1 MLPLLERVVGH
12 LERVRRVAEKDV
24 VDRAVAL
31 DYDRFEAFVLEL
43 YDRADPNGAEALEQ
57 RGRWAPAYL
66 RAFVE
71 ELHWALLDRVGARWP
86 SNERF
91 KIVEDALTSA
101 SGFEVEASG
110 LPPSRT
116 QMLDE
121 LVDTTEEN
129 VGHSERQ
136 LQGLAWKDEP
146 RGGALWNFAVSYCDR
161 LGLSGAS
168 ADRWVASPLGAT
180 LVRLRGIDRLRW
192 LLAIETLLATSN
204 RDPWCVDLGSVRH
217 LAGED
222 QWHYAYPEDAPIPD
236 ATVRR
241 WTELGALRHW
251 EDEEF
256 GVHGYRLTTIGRE
269 IFGELARNESTS
281 FRILARSLLEDD
293 RERVLASEVG
303 VEPMHD
309 RATAATLRHARMVA
323 HEVRNTLLP
332 IQYALKKVWASP
344 AMAAADLSEQRLRI
358 DEGFARLHRFI
369 DDSLRLTPIAAE
381 EAAVFSVMEAIDEA
395 RRQCIPGPEGGI
407 QIETLPASANPKCRG
422 HRGRL
427 VLALLNLLRNAVQ
440 VGGPGVRVRISVDAR
455 APHSVVIRVH
465 DDGPG
470 IPEAQRDTLFENGVS
485 HRDGGSG
492 HGLSFV
498 RTVIEQEMRG
508 RVRLVSPSE
517 AAGACFE
524 LELTTEE
531 DTK

>member
-1 MLPLLERVVGH
+1 VLPLLERVVGH
-12 LERVRRVAEKDV
+12 LERVRRVAEKEV
-24 VDRAVAL
+24 VDREVPL
-31 DYDRFEAFVLEL
+31 DHDRFEAFVLGL
-43 YDRADPNGAEALEQ
+43 LDRLDRGATWLDED
-57 RGRWAPAYL
+57 WPWKPTYL
-66 RAFVE
+66 RAFVD
-71 ELHWALLDRVGARWP
+71 ELHWTLLDGVGARW
-86 SNERF
+86 SAEERF
-91 KIVEDALTSA
+91 ELVEAGLARATRLAVSDAEEHLVPSRAHLLTSTI
-101 SGFEVEASG
+101 EAARKNIGS
-110 LPPSRT
+110 
-116 QMLDE
+116 
-121 LVDTTEEN
+121 
-129 VGHSERQ
+129 SEAEWGR
-136 LQGLAWKDEP
+136 APWS
-146 RGGALWNFAVSYCDR
+146 FAVSYCDR
-161 LGLSGAS
+161 LGLTGAS
-168 ADRWVASPLGAT
+168 ASGVVTSPAGTMLA
-180 LVRLRGIDRLRW
+180 RLRGIDRLRW
-192 LLAIETLLATSN
+192 LLAIETSLATSD
-204 RDPWCVDLGSVRH
+204 RDSWCVDLGSVRH
-217 LAGED
+217 LAVETAWSFGVD
-222 QWHYAYPEDAPIPD
+222 PVGPPISVS
-236 ATVRR
+236 TFER
-241 WTELGALRHW
+241 WTELGALRHRMDPDYP
-251 EDEEF
+251 ETYE
-256 GVHGYRLTTIGRE
+256 TTPIGRE
-269 IFGELARNESTS
+269 LFGELARDEATS
-281 FRILARSLLEDD
+281 FRILAKALLEDD
-293 RERVLASEVG
+293 REQVLARYAGEDPS
-303 VEPMHD
+303 PD

-332 IQYALKKVWASP
+332 IQYALKKVWASR

-440 VGGPGVRVRISVDAR
+440 VGGAGVRVRISVDAR

-508 RVRLVSPSE
+508 RVSLVSPSE

>member
-24 VDRAVAL
+24 VDRSVAL
-31 DYDRFEAFVLEL
+31 DYDRFEAFVLAL
-43 YDRADPNGAEALEQ
+43 FDRLDRGATWFDADWP
-57 RGRWAPAYL
+57 WKPTYL
-66 RAFVE
+66 RAFVD
-71 ELHWALLDRVGARWP
+71 ELHWALLDGVGARW
-86 SNERF
+86 SAEERF
-91 KIVEDALTSA
+91 ELVEAGLNRATRLVVSGANEHLVPSRAHLLTSTL
-101 SGFEVEASG
+101 EAARKNIGS
-110 LPPSRT
+110 
-116 QMLDE
+116 
-121 LVDTTEEN
+121 
-129 VGHSERQ
+129 SEAEWCGR
-136 LQGLAWKDEP
+136 ET
-146 RGGALWNFAVSYCDR
+146 WNLAVSYCDR
-161 LGLSGAS
+161 LGLTRAS
-168 ADRWVASPLGAT
+168 ASGVATSPAGTMLA
-180 LVRLRGIDRLRW
+180 RLRGIDRLRW
-192 LLAIETLLATSN
+192 LLAIETSLATSD
-204 RDPWCVDLGSVRH
+204 RDSWCVDLGSVRH
-217 LAGED
+217 LAAETTWSFGVD
-222 QWHYAYPEDAPIPD
+222 PVGPPISV
-236 ATVRR
+236 ATFER
-241 WTELGALRHW
+241 WTELGALRHRMDPDYP
-251 EDEEF
+251 ETYE
-256 GVHGYRLTTIGRE
+256 TTPMGRE
-269 IFGELARNESTS
+269 LFGELARGEATS
-281 FRILARSLLEDD
+281 FRILARALLEDE
-293 RERVLASEVG
+293 REQVLALVTGE
-303 VEPMHD
+303 EPSAD

-344 AMAAADLSEQRLRI
+344 AMAAADLSEQRVRI

-381 EAAVFSVMEAIDEA
+381 EAAVFSVMEALDEA

-455 APHSVVIRVH
+455 APHSVVIRVY

-470 IPEAQRDTLFENGVS
+470 IPEAQRHTLFENGVS